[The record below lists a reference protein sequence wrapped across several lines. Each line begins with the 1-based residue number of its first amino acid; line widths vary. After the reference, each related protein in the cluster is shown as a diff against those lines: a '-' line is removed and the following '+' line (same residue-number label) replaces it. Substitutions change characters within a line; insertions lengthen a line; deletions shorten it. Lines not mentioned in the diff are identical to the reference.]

1 MYGVRPMISLRT
13 VRGILACLLA
23 VGTAGVGVAQG
34 QANRKRPTP
43 TPKPAAA
50 PSPTAAPT
58 PKPYALPAVV
68 ATVDGE
74 AIDRGELQ
82 RVSETVAGSEGK
94 AMKDFTPEQQ
104 GQIYAS
110 VLDNILVDKLVTRA
124 AANEVVDPLTV
135 YKRYDALA
143 TQYPNPQ
150 AFEAQLKKAGQTP
163 NMVRQSILKQAA
175 QEQWLEKQIADEI
188 KVTPQEVEKFYKE
201 SPPSK
206 FDQPEV
212 VHAEHILVAVAKD
225 APPEDA
231 LHAEE
236 KALALAERIKKGEAF
251 EEVAR
256 KESDDKTA
264 RAQLATEEHPAS
276 PGNGGDLGWFAAD
289 RIMPEFSAAVFKMK
303 PGEVGGPVRTQF
315 GYHLIKL
322 LERKPAS
329 TATLDE
335 AREQITAYMVGEK
348 RRIATAK
355 VVAGLRDKAKIETF
369 LPEVK

>member
-1 MYGVRPMISLRT
+1 MIFFRT
-13 VRGILACLLA
+13 PRGFLACLLA
-23 VGTAGVGVAQG
+23 AGVAGAAVAQA
-34 QANRKRPTP
+34 QTNPKRPTP
-43 TPKPAAA
+43 PKPAAA
-50 PSPTAAPT
+50 PTTGRAT
-58 PKPYALPAVV
+58 PAPAVLPEV
-68 ATVDGE
+68 IATVDGDS
-74 AIDRGELQ
+74 IHKGELQ

-94 AMKDFTPEQQ
+94 AMKDFAPAQQ
-104 GQIYAS
+104 TQIYGS
-110 VLDNILVDKLVTRA
+110 VLDNMIMDKLLTK
-124 AANEVVDPLTV
+124 AANDEVVDPLTV

-163 NMVRQSILKQAA
+163 DMVRQSILKQTA
-175 QEQWLEKQIADEI
+175 QEQWLEKQIAGEI

-201 SPPSK
+201 SPPGK
-206 FDQPEV
+206 FDQPEII
-212 VHAEHILVAVAKD
+212 HAEHLLVAARKD

-236 KALALAERIKKGEAF
+236 KALALLERVKKGEAF
-251 EEVAR
+251 EDVAR

-276 PGNGGDLGWFAAD
+276 AGNGGDLGWFTAD
-289 RIMPEFSAAVFKMK
+289 RIMPEFSAAVVKMK

-335 AREQITAYMVGEK
+335 AREQIAAYLVAEK
-348 RRIATAK
+348 RRIATSK
-355 VVAGLRDKAKIETF
+355 VVAGLRDRAKIETF
-369 LPEVK
+369 LPKAG